1 MSTNGIFI
9 LCLGISIL
17 IIFLLI
23 LIFAKG
29 NGLFILAVAA
39 VSLALILIAI
49 CLYLMNNLLSR
60 LDDDGKSLGA
70 EVNLLDID
78 LSKLKKAVNYLGQ
91 DNHGASQSIDAFVA
105 AIIANNNEK
114 ELDTSNIRIY
124 KPDLNQEILKE
135 DKDSTEI
142 SNENENIII
151 DMTDITPT
159 PKPVVDLNGTV
170 PISNEILTESM
181 KKLIV
186 SIQKQSVV
194 INEVTQAVTQVQE
207 VAVANVIQ
215 TIQTNPTVQQNIF
228 TSPTVQQ
235 SIINIA
241 PIQEVINNGG
251 VVDLTPINNNVALL
265 NANAAANNIRFDAV
279 KQAFN
284 VVFDAIDIEK
294 YHGSTPE
301 YFKYN
306 QTVQDLSDP
315 SIVYASGNL
324 SGYLENDSGMIP
336 DTYQT
341 ITNNETFTF
350 KTDEG
355 TSYIHI
361 DTNFEPSFDSTKLV
375 YYNLITSDNTIL
387 ITTEQFSLN
396 SGFSSGIFSY
406 KFPSGNYKL
415 ELHDSET
422 HVKYLTFNF
431 TLIYN

>member
-1 MSTNGIFI
+1 MSSNGIFI
-9 LCLGISIL
+9 LCLGIAIL

-23 LIFAKG
+23 LIFSKG

-39 VSLALILIAI
+39 ISLALILIAI

-60 LDDDGKSLGA
+60 LDDDSKSLGA
-70 EVNLLDID
+70 NINILDVD

-91 DNHGASQSIDAFVA
+91 DNNGASQSIDAFVA
-105 AIIANNNEK
+105 AIIANNEK
-114 ELDTSNIRIY
+114 ELDTKDIKIY
-124 KPDLNQEILKE
+124 KPDLNQEILEENKPSNE
-135 DKDSTEI
+135 TET
-142 SNENENIII
+142 ENENIVI
-151 DMTDITPT
+151 DMTDVTPV
-159 PKPVVDLNGTV
+159 PKDIVDLNGTV
-170 PISNEILTESM
+170 PISNKILTESM
-181 KKLIV
+181 KKLID
-186 SIQKQSVV
+186 SINKQSIV

-251 VVDLTPINNNVALL
+251 TVDLTPIKNNVDLL
-265 NANAAANNIRFDAV
+265 NLNAAVNNTRFDAV

-294 YHGSTPE
+294 YPGSAPE

-315 SIVYASGNL
+315 SIIYASGNL
-324 SGYLENDSGMIP
+324 AGYLDDGSGIVP
-336 DTYQT
+336 DTYQS
-341 ITNNETFTF
+341 ITNNETLTF
-350 KTDEG
+350 KTGEG
-355 TSYIHI
+355 TPYIQI
-361 DTNFEPSFDSTKLV
+361 DTNFDPSFDSTKMI
-375 YYNLITSDNTIL
+375 YCNLITSDNTIL
-387 ITTEQFSLN
+387 RTTDQFSLN
-396 SGFSSGIFSY
+396 NGFSFGIVPY
-406 KFPSGNYKL
+406 KFPSGDYKL
-415 ELHDSET
+415 ELYDSET
-422 HVKYLTFNF
+422 NVKYLTFNF